1 MSYFNTQGFPYSL
14 LLGITTL
21 TVREPLSIEIGQ
33 SFTVTWYNYFNCK
46 GTPEYRNRTEF
57 FLYSGVPLQLK

>member
-1 MSYFNTQGFPYSL
+1 MRKLDDDNSLNMSVTLQTCS
-14 LLGITTL
+14 TL

-46 GTPEYRNRTEF
+46 GTPEYRNRT
-57 FLYSGVPLQLK
+57 